1 MTYDDNNIFA
11 KILRGE
17 MPTHKI
23 YEDEHSFAFLD
34 IMPKSKGHSLVIPK
48 TPAVNLIDIEPDNLC
63 TLMRSV
69 HKLAPIVVEAMGA
82 DGFVIQQFNGAVA
95 GQMVFHIH
103 FHIVPR
109 YADVPLKHAAS
120 EMEQDGILTANA
132 DKIRAAVEAS
142 LS

>member
-11 KILRGE
+11 KILRDE
-17 MPTHKI
+17 MPAHKI
-23 YEDEHSFAFLD
+23 FEDESTYAFLD
-34 IMPKSKGHSLVIPK
+34 IMPRSKGHSLVIPK
-48 TPAVNLIDIEPDNLC
+48 TPAVNLIDIEPDDLC
-63 TLMRSV
+63 TLIRSV
-69 HKLAPIVVEAMGA
+69 HKLAPVIVEAMGA

-120 EMEQDGILTANA
+120 IMEQDDILTSNA
-132 DKIRAAVEAS
+132 DKIRAAIEAS